1 VTPTLSAP
9 VLRTRT
15 GTLLA
20 IVLTAQFMA
29 MLDTNIVNVAA
40 ATIQTSLGASGPAL
54 QLVLAGYTIAY
65 AVLLITGAR
74 IGSLL
79 GYRRT
84 FLLGLLAF
92 TVASAACGLA
102 LSTGELIAFRFAQG
116 VGAAL
121 IIPQV
126 FSFIQVTFTGP
137 ARARALGWYAAV
149 ISVGVVAGQILG
161 GLLSSA
167 NLFGTG
173 WRPIFLANV
182 PIGVALLVLGRRLPV
197 VDPPSYRRLDL
208 PGLVLL
214 SLAVLSFVVALLFGP
229 LLLLVLCALFV
240 VAFGLVQRSSTSP
253 LMPLRLLRSPGL
265 LPSLAALVAMMVSY
279 GGFMFTVALYLQE
292 GLGYSP
298 LLAGLSFV
306 PNAICF
312 GLTGMLLPRRSLIP
326 VGLAVAAVSM
336 VLIAFFIGDPW
347 VYLAMQVPAGIGSA
361 LAFSPLMARAL
372 ARVAPADAS
381 DASGLLTTN
390 VQLAQVVGVAT
401 LGSLYLTSGLTV
413 ALLGCAVMTGVA
425 SVMSLPFG
433 RSLLR
438 PFARAAAPS
447 GSRMFARGPS
457 AR

>member
-1 VTPTLSAP
+1 VTSLLSAP
-9 VLRTRT
+9 VPRTRT
-15 GTLLA
+15 GSLLA

-40 ATIQTSLGASGPAL
+40 ATIQSSLGASGPAL

-74 IGSLL
+74 LGSLL
-79 GYRRT
+79 GYRRA
-84 FLLGLLAF
+84 FLLGLLLF

-102 LSTGELIAFRFAQG
+102 LSTGELIAFRLAQG

-121 IIPQV
+121 LIPQV
-126 FSFIQVTFTGP
+126 FSFIQLSFSGP

-161 GLLSSA
+161 GLLASA
-167 NLFGTG
+167 DLFGTG
-173 WRPIFLANV
+173 WRPIFLVNV
-182 PIGVALLVLGRRLPV
+182 PIGLALLALGRRLP
-197 VDPPSYRRLDL
+197 DPPGVPSRRLDL

-229 LLLLVLCALFV
+229 LLLLGVSLLFV
-240 VAFGLVQRSSTSP
+240 VAFVLVQRSSSSP
-253 LMPLRLLRSPGL
+253 LMPLRLFRAPFL
-265 LPSLAALVAMMVSY
+265 LSSLAALVAMMVSY

-306 PNAICF
+306 PNAVCF
-312 GLTGMLLPRRSLIP
+312 GLTGMLRFPRPFIT
-326 VGLAVAAVSM
+326 VGLTVAALSM
-336 VLIAFFIGDPW
+336 VVIAFFIGHPW

-372 ARVAPADAS
+372 ARVAPTEAS

-401 LGSLYLTSGLTV
+401 LGSLYLTSGLTL
-413 ALLGCAVMTGVA
+413 ALLGCAVMTGIA
-425 SVMSLPFG
+425 AVMSSLPVV
-433 RSLLR
+433 RSR
-438 PFARAAAPS
+438 R
-447 GSRMFARGPS
+447 
-457 AR
+457 